1 MLSTL
6 TYSCTDLPRVAATPE
21 AYLASCPV
29 GALSHG
35 VAVKRE
41 PILFDVHVVAR
52 VPRVPRVIERAQ
64 LGFVRGNRAEEAG
77 LERLLRQLPDA
88 MHPPH
93 VVVLVIKKS
102 VPILAHQRTVAQVGE
117 LEV

>member
-1 MLSTL
+1 M
-6 TYSCTDLPRVAATPE
+6 AATPE
-21 AYLASCPV
+21 AYLAPGPV

-35 VAVKRE
+35 VAMQRE
-41 PILFDVHVVAR
+41 PVLLDVHVVAR

-88 MHPPH
+88 VHPPH
-93 VVVLVIKKS
+93 VVVLIIEKS
-102 VPILAHQRTVAQVGE
+102 VPILAHKRTVAQVRE